1 MLQQRRAQVTGM
13 MTDHA
18 QMSWRR
24 GRRVAQQPVSGTER
38 QCGSCK
44 RGDLARARLGVE
56 DHELA
61 RQRDQADED
70 YGLDLDDAVPR
81 APRARWNA

>member
-1 MLQQRRAQVTGM
+1 MFPGGPVIAL
-13 MTDHA
+13 
-18 QMSWRR
+18 
-24 GRRVAQQPVSGTER
+24 AQQPVSHPER
-38 QCGSCK
+38 QRSTCE
-44 RGDLARARLGVE
+44 RGDLAGARLGVE

-70 YGLDLDDAVPR
+70 HRLDA